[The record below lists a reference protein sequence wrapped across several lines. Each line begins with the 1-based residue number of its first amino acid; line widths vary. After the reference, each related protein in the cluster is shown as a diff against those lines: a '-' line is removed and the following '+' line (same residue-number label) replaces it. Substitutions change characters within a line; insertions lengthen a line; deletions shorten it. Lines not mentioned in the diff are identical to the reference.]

1 MKLIRFRHE
10 RGVSVGALAGDRV
23 IDATSRLGTH
33 VLADLLAGPSRQRL
47 ADIARQ
53 GDFDFALGDV
63 VLMRPFDAHARV
75 FAIGINYRSH
85 AEETGREMPSRPSSF
100 IRTQESLVAHG
111 EPLVAPAVSG
121 CFDFEGELAV
131 VIGKDAHRVAESD
144 ALSFVGGY
152 TCFNDGSLRDYQKF
166 SVTAGKNFDRSGA
179 CGPCVADTD
188 DIPDPSRLT
197 LVTRLNGQ
205 EVQRSTTDLLIY
217 PIPLLVSFLSQITL
231 LRPGDLIATG
241 TPSGV
246 GARRTPPLWMRPG
259 DRVEVEISGIGVLA
273 NDVVKER

>member
-10 RGVSVGALAGDRV
+10 RGVSVGALVGDHV
-23 IDATSRLGTH
+23 IDASSRLGTH
-33 VLADLLAGPSRQRL
+33 AIADLLTTGMRQRL
-47 ADIARQ
+47 AEFRSR
-53 GDFDFALGDV
+53 GDFDFAFRDV
-63 VLMRPFDAHARV
+63 ALLQPLDAHARI
-75 FAIGINYRSH
+75 FAIGINYKSH
-85 AEETGREMPSRPSSF
+85 AQETGREMPIRPSSF
-100 IRTQESLVAHG
+100 IRTQESLVAHE
-111 EPLVAPAVSG
+111 EPLVVPSVSD

-131 VIGKDAHRVAESD
+131 VIGKAAYRVPESD

-166 SVTAGKNFDRSGA
+166 SVTAGKNFDRSGS
-179 CGPCVADTD
+179 CGPFIADTEE
-188 DIPDPSRLT
+188 IPDPSRLT
-197 LVTRLNGQ
+197 LVTRLNGE

-217 PIPLLVSFLSQITL
+217 PIPLLVSFLSQITA

-246 GARRTPPLWMRPG
+246 GARRTPPLWMKDG

-273 NDVVKER
+273 NDVVKEQ